1 MRTIRKSM
9 AKIQDYSIIQ
19 KDAIHVYVR
28 PNLINSFLNETA
40 DLDYIAASRI
50 SKRKSSVI
58 DRIKF

>member
-1 MRTIRKSM
+1 MRTIRKNI
-9 AKIQDYSIIQ
+9 AKEPDYPIIQ
-19 KDAIHVYVR
+19 KNTIHVYIR

-40 DLDYIAASRI
+40 DLDYVTASRI